1 MPTIR
6 VKENEPFEVALRRFK
21 RTIEKSGLLT
31 ELRAREFYEK
41 PTAERK
47 RKKAAA
53 IKRHYKRLR
62 SMMLPKKL
70 YQFFK
75 HFKTEAV
82 MSLKDQITS
91 DMRDAMRAHD
101 KEKLSALRMLLSSIK
116 QKEVDE
122 QITADNAVIQQII
135 AKLIKQRKDSV
146 EQYLAGNRKDLADKE
161 SAEIKTFEVYLPA
174 QLSDEEIQKIV
185 DEVVTSAGLSGS
197 AAMGKAMGMIKPKVA
212 GKGDMGRVS
221 ALLKARLAQ

>member
-1 MPTIR
+1 
-6 VKENEPFEVALRRFK
+6 
-21 RTIEKSGLLT
+21 
-31 ELRAREFYEK
+31 
-41 PTAERK
+41 
-47 RKKAAA
+47 
-53 IKRHYKRLR
+53 
-62 SMMLPKKL
+62 
-70 YQFFK
+70 
-75 HFKTEAV
+75 

-122 QITADNAVIQQII
+122 QITADDAVIQQM
-135 AKLIKQRKDSV
+135 IKQRKDSV

-161 SAEIKTFEVYLPA
+161 SAEIKIFEVYLPA

-185 DEVVTSAGLSGS
+185 DEVVTSAGLSGP

-212 GKGDMGRVS
+212 GKADMGRVS

>member
-1 MPTIR
+1 
-6 VKENEPFEVALRRFK
+6 
-21 RTIEKSGLLT
+21 
-31 ELRAREFYEK
+31 
-41 PTAERK
+41 
-47 RKKAAA
+47 
-53 IKRHYKRLR
+53 
-62 SMMLPKKL
+62 
-70 YQFFK
+70 
-75 HFKTEAV
+75 
-82 MSLKDQITS
+82 MSLRDQITS

-122 QITADNAVIQQII
+122 QITADAVIQQII

-185 DEVVTSAGLSGS
+185 DEVVTSAGLSGP

-212 GKGDMGRVS
+212 GKADMGRVS

>member
-1 MPTIR
+1 
-6 VKENEPFEVALRRFK
+6 
-21 RTIEKSGLLT
+21 
-31 ELRAREFYEK
+31 
-41 PTAERK
+41 
-47 RKKAAA
+47 
-53 IKRHYKRLR
+53 
-62 SMMLPKKL
+62 
-70 YQFFK
+70 
-75 HFKTEAV
+75 
-82 MSLKDQITS
+82 MSLRDQITS

-122 QITADNAVIQQII
+122 QITADDAVIQQII

-146 EQYLAGNRKDLADKE
+146 EQYLAGE

-174 QLSDEEIQKIV
+174 RLSDEEIQKIV
-185 DEVVTSAGLSGS
+185 DEVVTSAGLSGP

-212 GKGDMGRVS
+212 GKADMGRVS

>member
-1 MPTIR
+1 
-6 VKENEPFEVALRRFK
+6 
-21 RTIEKSGLLT
+21 
-31 ELRAREFYEK
+31 
-41 PTAERK
+41 
-47 RKKAAA
+47 
-53 IKRHYKRLR
+53 
-62 SMMLPKKL
+62 
-70 YQFFK
+70 
-75 HFKTEAV
+75 

-122 QITADNAVIQQII
+122 QITADDAVIQQII

-185 DEVVTSAGLSGS
+185 DEVVTSAGLSGP
-197 AAMGKAMGMIKPKVA
+197 AAMAKPWE
-212 GKGDMGRVS
+212 
-221 ALLKARLAQ
+221 

>member
-1 MPTIR
+1 
-6 VKENEPFEVALRRFK
+6 
-21 RTIEKSGLLT
+21 
-31 ELRAREFYEK
+31 
-41 PTAERK
+41 
-47 RKKAAA
+47 
-53 IKRHYKRLR
+53 
-62 SMMLPKKL
+62 
-70 YQFFK
+70 
-75 HFKTEAV
+75 

-122 QITADNAVIQQII
+122 QITADDAVIQQII

-185 DEVVTSAGLSGS
+185 DEVVTSAGLSGPAARLS
-197 AAMGKAMGMIKPKVA
+197 GPAAMGKAMGMIKPKVA
-212 GKGDMGRVS
+212 GKADMGRVS

>member
-1 MPTIR
+1 
-6 VKENEPFEVALRRFK
+6 
-21 RTIEKSGLLT
+21 
-31 ELRAREFYEK
+31 
-41 PTAERK
+41 
-47 RKKAAA
+47 
-53 IKRHYKRLR
+53 
-62 SMMLPKKL
+62 
-70 YQFFK
+70 
-75 HFKTEAV
+75 

-122 QITADNAVIQQII
+122 QITADDAVIQQII

-161 SAEIKTFEVYLPA
+161 SAEIKIFEVYLPA

-185 DEVVTSAGLSGS
+185 DEVVTSAGLSGPV
-197 AAMGKAMGMIKPKVA
+197 AMGKAMGMIKPKVA
-212 GKGDMGRVS
+212 GKADMGRVS

>member
-1 MPTIR
+1 
-6 VKENEPFEVALRRFK
+6 
-21 RTIEKSGLLT
+21 
-31 ELRAREFYEK
+31 
-41 PTAERK
+41 
-47 RKKAAA
+47 
-53 IKRHYKRLR
+53 
-62 SMMLPKKL
+62 
-70 YQFFK
+70 
-75 HFKTEAV
+75 

-122 QITADNAVIQQII
+122 QITADDAVIQQII

-161 SAEIKTFEVYLPA
+161 SAEIKIFEVYLPA

-185 DEVVTSAGLSGS
+185 DEVVTSAGLSGP
-197 AAMGKAMGMIKPKVA
+197 AAMGKAMGMIQPKVA
-212 GKGDMGRVS
+212 GKADMGRVS

>member
-1 MPTIR
+1 
-6 VKENEPFEVALRRFK
+6 
-21 RTIEKSGLLT
+21 
-31 ELRAREFYEK
+31 
-41 PTAERK
+41 
-47 RKKAAA
+47 
-53 IKRHYKRLR
+53 
-62 SMMLPKKL
+62 
-70 YQFFK
+70 
-75 HFKTEAV
+75 

-116 QKEVDE
+116 

-185 DEVVTSAGLSGS
+185 DEVVTSAGLSGP

-212 GKGDMGRVS
+212 GKADMGRVS

>member
-1 MPTIR
+1 
-6 VKENEPFEVALRRFK
+6 
-21 RTIEKSGLLT
+21 
-31 ELRAREFYEK
+31 
-41 PTAERK
+41 
-47 RKKAAA
+47 
-53 IKRHYKRLR
+53 
-62 SMMLPKKL
+62 
-70 YQFFK
+70 
-75 HFKTEAV
+75 

-161 SAEIKTFEVYLPA
+161 SAEIKMFEVYLPA

-185 DEVVTSAGLSGS
+185 DEVVTSAGLSGP
-197 AAMGKAMGMIKPKVA
+197 AAVVKAMGMIKPKVA
-212 GKGDMGRVS
+212 GKADMGRVS

>member
-1 MPTIR
+1 
-6 VKENEPFEVALRRFK
+6 
-21 RTIEKSGLLT
+21 
-31 ELRAREFYEK
+31 
-41 PTAERK
+41 
-47 RKKAAA
+47 
-53 IKRHYKRLR
+53 
-62 SMMLPKKL
+62 
-70 YQFFK
+70 
-75 HFKTEAV
+75 
-82 MSLKDQITS
+82 MSLRDQITS

-122 QITADNAVIQQII
+122 QITADDAVIQQIF

-161 SAEIKTFEVYLPA
+161 SAEIKIFEVYLPA

-185 DEVVTSAGLSGS
+185 DEVVTSAGLSGP
-197 AAMGKAMGMIKPKVA
+197 AAMGNAMGMIKPKVA
-212 GKGDMGRVS
+212 GKADMGRVS

>member
-1 MPTIR
+1 
-6 VKENEPFEVALRRFK
+6 
-21 RTIEKSGLLT
+21 
-31 ELRAREFYEK
+31 
-41 PTAERK
+41 
-47 RKKAAA
+47 
-53 IKRHYKRLR
+53 
-62 SMMLPKKL
+62 
-70 YQFFK
+70 
-75 HFKTEAV
+75 

-122 QITADNAVIQQII
+122 QITADDAVIQQ
-135 AKLIKQRKDSV
+135 IKQRKDSV
-146 EQYLAGNRKDLADKE
+146 GQYLAGNRKDLADKE

-185 DEVVTSAGLSGS
+185 DEVVTSAGLSGP

-212 GKGDMGRVS
+212 GKADMGRVS

>member
-1 MPTIR
+1 
-6 VKENEPFEVALRRFK
+6 
-21 RTIEKSGLLT
+21 
-31 ELRAREFYEK
+31 
-41 PTAERK
+41 
-47 RKKAAA
+47 
-53 IKRHYKRLR
+53 
-62 SMMLPKKL
+62 
-70 YQFFK
+70 
-75 HFKTEAV
+75 

-122 QITADNAVIQQII
+122 QITADDAVIQQII

-161 SAEIKTFEVYLPA
+161 SAEIKIFEVYLPA

-185 DEVVTSAGLSGS
+185 DEVVTSAGLSGP
-197 AAMGKAMGMIKPKVA
+197 AAMGKAMGKAMGMIKPKVA
-212 GKGDMGRVS
+212 GKADMGRVS

>member
-1 MPTIR
+1 
-6 VKENEPFEVALRRFK
+6 
-21 RTIEKSGLLT
+21 
-31 ELRAREFYEK
+31 
-41 PTAERK
+41 
-47 RKKAAA
+47 
-53 IKRHYKRLR
+53 
-62 SMMLPKKL
+62 
-70 YQFFK
+70 
-75 HFKTEAV
+75 

-122 QITADNAVIQQII
+122 QITADDAVIQQII

-212 GKGDMGRVS
+212 GKADRAEFPHCLRQDWLSKLGDFIKDVLRDVFLFIAAGSFKTFSVP
-221 ALLKARLAQ
+221 RLFL

>member
-1 MPTIR
+1 
-6 VKENEPFEVALRRFK
+6 
-21 RTIEKSGLLT
+21 
-31 ELRAREFYEK
+31 
-41 PTAERK
+41 
-47 RKKAAA
+47 
-53 IKRHYKRLR
+53 
-62 SMMLPKKL
+62 
-70 YQFFK
+70 
-75 HFKTEAV
+75 

-122 QITADNAVIQQII
+122 QITADDAVIQQII

-185 DEVVTSAGLSGS
+185 DEVVTSA
-197 AAMGKAMGMIKPKVA
+197 MGKAMGMIKPKVA
-212 GKGDMGRVS
+212 GKADMGRVS

>member
-1 MPTIR
+1 
-6 VKENEPFEVALRRFK
+6 
-21 RTIEKSGLLT
+21 
-31 ELRAREFYEK
+31 
-41 PTAERK
+41 
-47 RKKAAA
+47 
-53 IKRHYKRLR
+53 
-62 SMMLPKKL
+62 
-70 YQFFK
+70 
-75 HFKTEAV
+75 
-82 MSLKDQITS
+82 MSLRDQITS

-122 QITADNAVIQQII
+122 QITADDAVIQQII

-174 QLSDEEIQKIV
+174 LSDEEIQKIV
-185 DEVVTSAGLSGS
+185 DEVVTSAGLSGP

-212 GKGDMGRVS
+212 GKADMGRVS